1 MRWLAPVGLLLI
13 AALAWLLIRGER
25 PDPGASG
32 AAAAATGAALEAEP
46 APSMDLRAGPTA
58 DGRVGIAP
66 PGATQGLAG
75 QVQPGAADAEPSE
88 QGPRFHGLVLA
99 AEDDRPLADVE
110 VACPNQPS
118 VRSDAEGRFSLG
130 LAGSKAEIASLR
142 HPDRELGRFRVDASA
157 LDPALP
163 LRLRLRRPATIAGR
177 IAGLE
182 AQAPAKVV
190 GTFAGYHLTSGG
202 QTLFDLDTIEREAAV
217 APDGTFE
224 LAPLPSEVPLTIQVL
239 GGGRSLLSFAEE
251 FVLAG
256 GERRQVAWSLT
267 QRAQVRVHA
276 TDPRGAPAQQ
286 LPLELF
292 SGSDST
298 WGTLT
303 SSHWEAL
310 REVSTDLAGM
320 AVFDQ
325 VRPGRW
331 LVAPKRPEQSAA
343 SPAPEQEFA
352 CRAVAFEVPAGASQ
366 VDVQLETE
374 PGLWIRGRVLT
385 GLREPVHHAP
395 VNALSRS
402 EDGLLFAVTDPQGNF
417 SLGPVPPGLYQ
428 ISLTVAFKQGW
439 CAPEPVEVEAGA
451 PELELILLPSA
462 SIQVRLIDGQTGD
475 PVAGEVRLQR
485 LDSQGYQSMSGGH
498 KTQSFPSIQPGRYH
512 LIGVSSG
519 GLVGCLRDV
528 ELVSGAAP
536 ASFDIPVNP
545 GGEVRVRYEGPQEH
559 ASICVMHAG
568 VHFAR
573 DGLSSGT
580 SDVFPVPLGDV
591 TVRFERSPN
600 GLKDEALIAHEE
612 TALVVAGTTA
622 EINYVVPAGG

>member
-13 AALAWLLIRGER
+13 AALAWLLIRGEGR
-25 PDPGASG
+25 DPGASG
-32 AAAAATGAALEAEP
+32 AAAAATGAALEAG
-46 APSMDLRAGPTA
+46 PSASTELRASSAA
-58 DGRVGIAP
+58 DGRVGMAP
-66 PGATQGLAG
+66 AG
-75 QVQPGAADAEPSE
+75 EARAFGTEMQPGASAALAAE
-88 QGPRFHGLVLA
+88 QGQRFHGQVLA

-130 LAGSKAEIASLR
+130 LAGPKAEIASLR
-142 HPDRELGRFRVDASA
+142 HPDRELSRFRVDASA

-163 LRLRLRRPATIAGR
+163 LRLRLRRTAILAGR

-182 AQAPAKVV
+182 AQAPARVV
-190 GTFAGYHLTSGG
+190 VTFAGYQLTSGG

-224 LAPLPSEVPLTIQVL
+224 LAPLPSEVPLAIQVL
-239 GGGRSLLSFAEE
+239 SGGRALVSFAEE

-276 TDPRGAPAQQ
+276 TDPSGAPAGQ

-303 SSHWEAL
+303 SPEWDAVQE
-310 REVSTDLAGM
+310 RSTDLAGM

-331 LVAPKRPEQSAA
+331 LVAPKPPGPGDV
-343 SPAPEQEFA
+343 SPAPEQELA
-352 CRAVAFEVPAGASQ
+352 CRAVAFEVPPGASE
-366 VDVQLETE
+366 VDVQLETQ
-374 PGLWIRGRVLT
+374 PGLWICGRVLT
-385 GLREPVHHAP
+385 GLREPVDHAP

-417 SLGPVPPGLYQ
+417 SLGPVPPGRYQ
-428 ISLTVAFKQGW
+428 ISMTVAFKPGW

-498 KTQSFPSIQPGRYH
+498 KSLSFPSIQPGRYH

-528 ELVSGAAP
+528 ELVSGATP

-573 DGLSSGT
+573 DGLRSGT

-591 TVRFERSPN
+591 TVRFERRPD
-600 GLKDEALIAHEE
+600 GLRDAPPLAHEA

-622 EINYVVPAGG
+622 EIDHVVPADG